1 MFPEDNNENFSEENK
16 QQEQNLES
24 DETTIEDFLDKFTVS
39 KKAEKKVFITERDNN
54 SGEGEEA
61 PESIAYKFNWGA
73 FLFNWIWAVKYQKWW
88 LLSIPV
94 MLFIPYGFIPAGVL
108 CIWAGMKGNQWAWEE
123 VQYESEEDFH
133 EAQRKWVKAWFG
145 FLAVFVVICLMIL
158 SSMPKKKQVETQE
171 TMTSFTSTTREMK
184 IPDEV
189 YQNTTVKDKYNELL
203 NADKYIIYWVRYK
216 NDFENSNLEFI
227 QNKMTE
233 RKDALKNRFMLI
245 PNLVE
250 IHDENGNII
259 ESRKNIQMEK
269 YDLKPSCENQ
279 DKTCFE
285 GWLYEN
291 CYNKYC
297 VINPK
302 TKAYIKVGGKKNVI
316 PQAIKAANRWS
327 TAKEN

>member
-1 MFPEDNNENFSEENK
+1 
-16 QQEQNLES
+16 
-24 DETTIEDFLDKFTVS
+24 
-39 KKAEKKVFITERDNN
+39 
-54 SGEGEEA
+54 
-61 PESIAYKFNWGA
+61 
-73 FLFNWIWAVKYQKWW
+73 
-88 LLSIPV
+88 
-94 MLFIPYGFIPAGVL
+94 
-108 CIWAGMKGNQWAWEE
+108 
-123 VQYESEEDFH
+123 
-133 EAQRKWVKAWFG
+133 
-145 FLAVFVVICLMIL
+145 
-158 SSMPKKKQVETQE
+158 MPKKKQVETQE

-327 TAKEN
+327 SEK

>member
-1 MFPEDNNENFSEENK
+1 MF
-16 QQEQNLES
+16 
-24 DETTIEDFLDKFTVS
+24 
-39 KKAEKKVFITERDNN
+39 RR
-54 SGEGEEA
+54 SGSFGVDRV
-61 PESIAYKFNWGA
+61 IAQTSGA
-73 FLFNWIWAVKYQKWW
+73 I
-88 LLSIPV
+88 
-94 MLFIPYGFIPAGVL
+94 
-108 CIWAGMKGNQWAWEE
+108 
-123 VQYESEEDFH
+123 D

-145 FLAVFVVICLMIL
+145 FFAVFIVICLMIL

-316 PQAIKAANRWS
+316 HFHIEPLPKPIDCPSCLPKY
-327 TAKEN
+327 KEHQQE